1 MAQNCNLFFDL
12 NQIYGEK
19 TSYLPIFHN
28 AHSIIYLMSMD
39 LDDRQTEVDKLGKKQ
54 QLKITE
60 AIKIVKN
67 ENIINILNNILI
79 NTV

>member
-1 MAQNCNLFFDL
+1 MV
-12 NQIYGEK
+12 K
-19 TSYLPIFHN
+19 RSSYLPIFHN
-28 AHSIIYLMSMD
+28 AHSQLMSMD

-67 ENIINILNNILI
+67 ENILNILNNILT
-79 NTV
+79 NSLEKKWK